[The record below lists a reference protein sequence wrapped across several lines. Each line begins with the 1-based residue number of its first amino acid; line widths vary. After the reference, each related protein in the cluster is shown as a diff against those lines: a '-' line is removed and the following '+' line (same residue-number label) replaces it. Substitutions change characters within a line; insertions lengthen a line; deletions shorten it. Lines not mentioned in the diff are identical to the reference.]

1 MAEILTQEKTT
12 MVCKRVLVTLTVFLS
27 FVPLLEASRSVVV
40 SPSPLQRASS
50 EQSLRAAR
58 LLLADLDYERASL
71 AGTWFG
77 TEQTTFIRNWFS
89 WQAQLGALPVEM
101 VQHDAPLP
109 LRKDGILPADLRQQV
124 QPLPPDLERLLP
136 ELSGNLRRVFV
147 LGDVVIFE
155 DDTLRIVDLI
165 PGVL

>member
-1 MAEILTQEKTT
+1 
-12 MVCKRVLVTLTVFLS
+12 MVCMRVFVTLILFLS
-27 FVPLLEASRSVVV
+27 FGPLLEASRSIAG
-40 SPSPLQRASS
+40 SPSPLQHASS
-50 EQSLRAAR
+50 EQSLRRAR
-58 LLLADLDYERASL
+58 LLLEDLDYEKASL

-89 WQAQLGALPVEM
+89 WQAQLGTLPVGM
-101 VQHDAPLP
+101 VQHDAPPP
-109 LRKDGILPADLRQQV
+109 LRRDGILPADLRPQV
-124 QPLPPDLERLLP
+124 QTLPPDLERLLP